1 MKHPPLTDSP
11 IGDVRRREVPISA
24 ITIRQ
29 GADMTDLIKPYRTKG
44 GKWLHEV
51 GHIGQRT
58 VLLDNTQLAQL
69 IEEARRALNEQD
81 NPTGQ

>member
-1 MKHPPLTDSP
+1 
-11 IGDVRRREVPISA
+11 
-24 ITIRQ
+24 
-29 GADMTDLIKPYRTKG
+29 MTDLIKPYRTRS

-69 IEEARRALNEQD
+69 IEEARRALNEY
-81 NPTGQ
+81 NSSTR

>member
-1 MKHPPLTDSP
+1 MPYNT
-11 IGDVRRREVPISA
+11 
-24 ITIRQ
+24 TNTRQ
-29 GADMTDLIKPYRTKG
+29 GADMTDLIKPYRTKS

-69 IEEARRALNEQD
+69 IEEARRALNDHTESPAD
-81 NPTGQ
+81 